1 MPTDLLDPRVDPP
14 LTVLIPKDGPPVTVC
29 AAPPVLDTV
38 HRLQQAQERIT
49 EALIANQDQ
58 LAALRALIG
67 VPIDALSD
75 DTALELMLTEALGA
89 RPGGRGAARQVD
101 QSPGGVHAGAA
112 SDRVAPGRRCYR
124 AAGGRERQ
132 SWMSGTGSCFGPH
145 YTTGE
150 LKLVDAVLA
159 AWTSC

>member
-1 MPTDLLDPRVDPP
+1 VPTDLLDPRVDPP

-38 HRLQQAQERIT
+38 QRLQQAQERIT

-75 DTALELMLTEALGA
+75 DTALELMLTEAL
-89 RPGGRGAARQVD
+89 
-101 QSPGGVHAGAA
+101 
-112 SDRVAPGRRCYR
+112 
-124 AAGGRERQ
+124 EL
-132 SWMSGTGSCFGPH
+132 TGSDCAV
-145 YTTGE
+145 
-150 LKLVDAVLA
+150 LVRGDAVLLVGPA
-159 AWTSC
+159 RRPRSCATG